1 METNEMLEQTN
12 ETENVETQ
20 TTEEIVAEV
29 EETEE
34 EGVEF
39 TNTETT
45 EEVEETVD
53 EVEEPKEEL
62 LPKSDVNKIVEAR
75 LARERRK
82 FNREKAKYEELVN
95 TLKIGMG
102 KDNIDEISKDMKTFY
117 KEQGIEIP
125 EYRYNNERDEKI
137 LAKADA
143 EEIIEAGE
151 EEMERVANEIASK
164 PFEKRTIREKTIFN
178 ELAQNLIMNRAAKEL
193 EKIGVKRDLLEDKT
207 FKSFA
212 EKFSINTPITEI
224 YEMYSKLNKPQ
235 ETTPK
240 KPVGSVKTTAS
251 NNVIKDYYTPEEV
264 SKFTES
270 ELRNPKLMEAVENS
284 MAKW

>member
-20 TTEEIVAEV
+20 TTEEIV
-29 EETEE
+29 E
-34 EGVEF
+34 EGIEF

-53 EVEEPKEEL
+53 EIEEPKEEL
-62 LPKSDVNKIVEAR
+62 LPKTDVNKIVEAR

-82 FNREKAKYEELVN
+82 FNQEKAKYEELVN
-95 TLKIGMG
+95 TLKVGMG
-102 KDNIDEISKDMKTFY
+102 KDNIDEISKDMKSFY

-143 EEIIEAGE
+143 EEIINAGE

-164 PFEKRTIREKTIFN
+164 PFEQRSAREKTIFN
-178 ELAQNLIMNRAAKEL
+178 ELAQRLMINRSAKEL
-193 EKIGVKRDLLEDKT
+193 EKIGVKRDLLEDKS
-207 FKSFA
+207 FKTFA
-212 EKFSINTPITEI
+212 EKFSVSTPITEI
-224 YEMYSKLNKPQ
+224 YEMYSKLNKS

-240 KPVGSVKTTAS
+240 KPVGSVKTTTETD
-251 NNVIKDYYTPEEV
+251 VIKDFYSYEE
-264 SKFTES
+264 SLKFTKKDFD
-270 ELRNPKLMEAVENS
+270 RNPELFKSVQKS
-284 MAKW
+284 MTKW

>member
-12 ETENVETQ
+12 ETEIVETQ
-20 TTEEIVAEV
+20 TTEEIV
-29 EETEE
+29 EE
-34 EGVEF
+34 EGIEF

-45 EEVEETVD
+45 EEVEGTVD

-62 LPKSDVNKIVEAR
+62 LPKADVNKIVEAR

-82 FNREKAKYEELVN
+82 FNQEKAKYEDLVN
-95 TLKIGMG
+95 TLKVGMG
-102 KDNIDEISKDMKTFY
+102 KDNIDEISNDMKTFY

-143 EEIIEAGE
+143 EEIINAGE

-164 PFEKRTIREKTIFN
+164 PFEQRSAREKTIFN
-178 ELAQNLIMNRAAKEL
+178 ELAQRLMINRSAKEL
-193 EKIGVKRDLLEDKT
+193 EKIGVKRDLLEDKS
-207 FKSFA
+207 FKTFA
-212 EKFSINTPITEI
+212 EKFSVNTPITEI
-224 YEMYSKLNKPQ
+224 YEMYSKLNKS

-240 KPVGSVKTTAS
+240 KPVGSVKTTTETD
-251 NNVIKDYYTPEEV
+251 VIKDFYSYEE
-264 SKFTES
+264 SLKFTKKDFD
-270 ELRNPKLMEAVENS
+270 RNPELFKAVQKS
-284 MAKW
+284 MTKW

>member
-1 METNEMLEQTN
+1 MEKNEMLEQTN

-45 EEVEETVD
+45 EEVEE
-53 EVEEPKEEL
+53 PKEEL

-95 TLKIGMG
+95 TLKVGMG

-178 ELAQNLIMNRAAKEL
+178 ELAQNLIMNRSAKEL

-235 ETTPK
+235 DTTPK

>member
-20 TTEEIVAEV
+20 TTEEIV
-29 EETEE
+29 E
-34 EGVEF
+34 EGIEF

-53 EVEEPKEEL
+53 EIEEPKEEL
-62 LPKSDVNKIVEAR
+62 LPKTDVNKIVEAR

-82 FNREKAKYEELVN
+82 FNQEKAKYEELVN
-95 TLKIGMG
+95 TLKVGMG
-102 KDNIDEISKDMKTFY
+102 KDNIDEISKDMKNFY

-143 EEIIEAGE
+143 EEIINAGE

-164 PFEKRTIREKTIFN
+164 PFEQRSAREKTIFN
-178 ELAQNLIMNRAAKEL
+178 ELAQTLMINRSAKEL
-193 EKIGVKRDLLEDKT
+193 EKIGVKRDLLEDKS
-207 FKSFA
+207 FKTFA

-224 YEMYSKLNKPQ
+224 YEMYSKLNKS

-240 KPVGSVKTTAS
+240 KPVGSVKTTTETD
-251 NNVIKDYYTPEEV
+251 VIKDFYSYEE
-264 SKFTES
+264 SLKFTKRDFD
-270 ELRNPKLMEAVENS
+270 RNPELFKAVQKS
-284 MAKW
+284 MTKW